1 MISTVIILAICFHH
15 TALYLL
21 YVIILAICFHHTALY
36 LLYAKL
42 EEDHG
47 LARHA
52 MNIYDR
58 ATRAVLPEEQYEV
71 CRTLISHQSAYLQSS
86 RYCPDY

>member
-1 MISTVIILAICFHH
+1 MFLLVLFVFTAI
-15 TALYLL
+15 
-21 YVIILAICFHHTALY
+21 Y

-52 MNIYDR
+52 MAVYDK
-58 ATRAVLPEEQYEV
+58 ATKGVLPEEQYEV
-71 CRTLISHQSAYLQSS
+71 NL
-86 RYCPDY
+86 

>member
-1 MISTVIILAICFHH
+1 MNISFAAF
-15 TALYLL
+15 
-21 YVIILAICFHHTALY
+21 Y

-52 MNIYDR
+52 MSIYER
-58 ATRAVLPEEQYEV
+58 STKAVLPEEQFEV
-71 CRTLISHQSAYLQSS
+71 ALKKMTIFCN
-86 RYCPDY
+86 